1 MKHEA
6 ELPTRSPAWSR
17 RLPWLVVAVS
27 TAILAGAIVLT
38 TEQTRAQVREQIA
51 GRDGEVLH
59 AVALLQQP
67 DPAEVIGPLDDPAN
81 QLVVVLQTS
90 RLTGVMGA
98 RLYDAEGVFVE
109 SFPEYVLK
117 DQLDERDLARLEQL
131 QPVSHFRP
139 DRSPAEIFL
148 PEMQDLSAAAGKIP
162 VLEVNV
168 PLHAKGDRRLLGI
181 AQFLVQGHGIAQEF
195 ARLDRHLIQQG
206 ALAFLAGSAILC
218 TAILWS
224 FRRLARAHRLLSE
237 RTDNLVAANR
247 ELALAAKTSAVGAVT
262 AHLLHGLKNP
272 LAGLQTFVAS
282 LGASDADRP
291 NADLQQAIAT
301 TRRMQAMINDVVGVL
316 REEQGGAQYEITV
329 DEVAEIVA
337 ARVRTLAARHGVDF
351 VVGVSAPGV
360 FANRVANLVALIL
373 TNLAQNAIEAT
384 PRGGQVRLEF
394 KQAADSLVAEV
405 HDEGSGFPKGRP
417 VFAPCQSAKD
427 GGTGIGLAISNQLAH
442 HLGAKLEL
450 LDNSPRGCTFALF
463 LNTRL
468 LAEKVSP
475 VTVTAG

>member
-1 MKHEA
+1 MKREP
-6 ELPTRSPAWSR
+6 ESLTWSPAWSR

-27 TAILAGAIVLT
+27 MAILGGAIVVT
-38 TEQTRAQVREQIA
+38 TEQTRVQVREQIA

-67 DPAEVIGPLDDPAN
+67 DPAEVIGPIDDPAN

-117 DQLDERDLARLEQL
+117 DQLDENDLPRLEQL
-131 QPVSHFRP
+131 RPVSHFLP
-139 DRSPAEIFL
+139 DISPAEIFL
-148 PEMQDLSAAAGKIP
+148 PEMQDLSASAGRIP

-206 ALAFLAGSAILC
+206 ALAFLAGSAILSA
-218 TAILWS
+218 AILWS

-237 RTDNLVAANR
+237 RTENLVAANR

-282 LGASDADRP
+282 LGATDADRP
-291 NADLQQAIAT
+291 DADLQQAIAT

-329 DEVAEIVA
+329 DEVAEIVS
-337 ARVRTLAARHGVDF
+337 ARVRSLAARQGVDL
-351 VVGVSAPGV
+351 VVQVSASGV

-384 PRGGQVRLEF
+384 PRGGQVCLQF
-394 KQAADSLVAEV
+394 KRDSDFLVAEV
-405 HDEGSGFPKGRP
+405 RDEGPGFPDGRP

-427 GGTGIGLAISNQLAH
+427 GGTGIGLAISKQLAH
-442 HLGAKLEL
+442 HLGARLEL
-450 LDNSPRGCTFALF
+450 LENSPRGCTFAL
-463 LNTRL
+463 NMNAKRS
-468 LAEKVSP
+468 AEKVSP
-475 VTVTAG
+475 VTVTVG